1 MAMDAALMH
10 ALACEFALS
19 RTDEAL
25 NAALDA
31 CLPLCALIARR
42 FLSRG
47 AEYDDLYQVACLAC
61 VNALKGFEP
70 ERGLKFTSY
79 VTPTVTGAVRNYLRD
94 QAPLLRAPRALR
106 QQAMDVE
113 RARDAYLNR
122 YHAEPSA
129 RQLAQILGWDI
140 GRVLAAWNYLA
151 STRVSSLEETDE
163 NGLTLAERLP
173 FLEAGFEQMEQR
185 EDVARAL
192 SALTEEEKRLLHLR
206 FTQRLSQRDA
216 AARMN
221 KTQMQIS
228 RMERRVLAAL
238 RKELTEQ
245 P

>member
-10 ALACEFALS
+10 ALACDFALS

-113 RARDAYLNR
+113 KARDAYLNR

-129 RQLAQILGWDI
+129 RQLAQILG
-140 GRVLAAWNYLA
+140 YLA

-173 FLEAGFEQMEQR
+173 FSEAGFEQMEQR

-192 SALTEEEKRLLHLR
+192 SALTEEEKRLLNLR
-206 FTQRLSQRDA
+206 FTQRLSQRDT

-228 RMERRVLAAL
+228 RMERRVLATL

>member
-1 MAMDAALMH
+1 MAIDAVLMH
-10 ALACEFALS
+10 DLAC
-19 RTDEAL
+19 RYAL
-25 NAALDA
+25 NPMEENLNLALKA
-31 CLPLCALIARR
+31 CLPLCALIAGR
-42 FLSRG
+42 FLNRG
-47 AEYDDLYQVACLAC
+47 AEYEDLYQVACLSC
-61 VNALKGFEP
+61 VSAIKGFDP
-70 ERGLKFTSY
+70 ERGLKFTTY

-113 RARDAYLNR
+113 KARDAYLNR

-129 RQLAQILGWDI
+129 RQLAEILGWEI

-192 SALTEEEKRLLHLR
+192 AALTEEQKLLLRLR

>member
-1 MAMDAALMH
+1 M
-10 ALACEFALS
+10 
-19 RTDEAL
+19 TW
-25 NAALDA
+25 
-31 CLPLCALIARR
+31 
-42 FLSRG
+42 
-47 AEYDDLYQVACLAC
+47 
-61 VNALKGFEP
+61 
-70 ERGLKFTSY
+70 Y
-79 VTPTVTGAVRNYLRD
+79 VFVIPSTQNDSSP
-94 QAPLLRAPRALR
+94 P
-106 QQAMDVE
+106 VE
-113 RARDAYLNR
+113 RKRESSLFRKKARDVYLNR

-129 RQLAQILGWDI
+129 RQLADILGWEI

-173 FLEAGFEQMEQR
+173 FLEAGFERMEQR
-185 EDVARAL
+185 EDLSCAL
-192 SALTEEEKRLLHLR
+192 AALTQEERTLLNLR

-221 KTQMQIS
+221 KTQMQVS